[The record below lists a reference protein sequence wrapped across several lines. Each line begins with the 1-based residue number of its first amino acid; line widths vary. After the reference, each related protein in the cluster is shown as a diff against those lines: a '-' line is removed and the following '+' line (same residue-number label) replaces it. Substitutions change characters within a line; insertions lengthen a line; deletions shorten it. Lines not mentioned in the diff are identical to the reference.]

1 MRKYT
6 MNLYKFKKQNF
17 FVEAMT
23 HSAYAIYYKKN
34 YDYERLEF
42 LGDTILTTI
51 TCDFLF
57 HKFPKATEGDLSKW
71 RNILCSQDTYSQMAL
86 YLRLEEHILLAP
98 NDKEL
103 IAHERL
109 LCCIFESYWGAIYL
123 DTSYQ
128 ETKELFL
135 DFFEEYDKIQGHFF
149 EKSLQSY
156 DPISTLQEYMLK
168 SRGEL
173 PEYHI
178 FEEMNLFSG
187 FILIDKI
194 KIEEKNF
201 ISKKKLM
208 KSLAKKA
215 LVYVDKKSKP
225 KK

>member
-1 MRKYT
+1 MS
-6 MNLYKFKKQNF
+6 LYNFKNKNF
-17 FVEAMT
+17 FIEAMT
-23 HSAYAIYYKKN
+23 HSSYALYYHKKV
-34 YDYERLEF
+34 DYERLEF
-42 LGDTILTTI
+42 LGDTVLATI

-57 HKFPKATEGDLSKW
+57 KKFPKATEGELSKW
-71 RNILCSQDTYSQMAL
+71 RNILCSQEAYTQMAL
-86 YLRLEEHILLAP
+86 YLCLEEHILLAP
-98 NDKEL
+98 SEQEL
-103 IAHERL
+103 KSHDRV

-123 DTSYQ
+123 DSSYK
-128 ETKELFL
+128 ETEELFL
-135 DFFEEYDKIQGHFF
+135 KFFEEYDKVQGHFF

-168 SRGEL
+168 SKGEL

-187 FILIDKI
+187 FIIIDKI
-194 KIEEKNF
+194 KFEEKNF

>member
-1 MRKYT
+1 MGIEI
-6 MNLYKFKKQNF
+6 FK
-17 FVEAMT
+17 V
-23 HSAYAIYYKKN
+23 
-34 YDYERLEF
+34 D
-42 LGDTILTTI
+42 LGLSNWVGGELRFR
-51 TCDFLF
+51 CDDN
-57 HKFPKATEGDLSKW
+57 EG
-71 RNILCSQDTYSQMAL
+71 
-86 YLRLEEHILLAP
+86 
-98 NDKEL
+98 
-103 IAHERL
+103 
-109 LCCIFESYWGAIYL
+109 
-123 DTSYQ
+123 
-128 ETKELFL
+128 
-135 DFFEEYDKIQGHFF
+135 FFEEYDKIQGHFF